1 MKNSIGILLL
11 LAMVGLGCHSTSE
24 QMKENAKGLEVRL
37 TTTPTKEV
45 CDSLTTLYRELAK
58 AHPDD
63 HTANLGYLT
72 RAAEIQYVYNADA
85 APAARWLFDALSH
98 HAEGQNLTESIGLLA
113 QIWNSYNYKAAASAK
128 MGPDDIDNTRL
139 YLQKNQVWMDSALV
153 HLDKKMA
160 GGLNVEK
167 TVARKFI
174 EIAEGYSS
182 LTDSPDKYAD
192 LLMKAAGL
200 AKNTGEFNKSL
211 QLYFKLSNR
220 LPDHPQSKTALFMQ
234 GFIYENDLHDLNK
247 AKTAYEEFLQ
257 KYPNDPDYAD
267 DAKIA
272 LQTLG
277 KSPEEMLKSFK

>member
-1 MKNSIGILLL
+1 MKNSYGIMLLL
-11 LAMVGLGCHSTSE
+11 VLGCLGCDSTSE
-24 QMKENAKGLEVRL
+24 QMKESAKALEARL
-37 TTTPTKEV
+37 VTTPTKAV
-45 CDSLTTLYRELAK
+45 CDSLTTLYREMAK
-58 AHPDD
+58 ANPED

-72 RAAEIQYVYNADA
+72 RAAEVQLLYNSDA
-85 APAARWLFDALSH
+85 APSARWLFDALAH
-98 HAEGQNLTESIGLLA
+98 HAEGQNLTETISVLA
-113 QIWNSYNYKAAASAK
+113 QIWNSNNYKAAASAK

-139 YLQKNQVWMDSALV
+139 YLQKNQVWMDSALIR
-153 HLDKKMA
+153 LDKKME

-174 EIAEGYSS
+174 EIAEAYASI
-182 LTDSPDKYAD
+182 TDSPDKYAD

-220 LPDHPQSKTALFMQ
+220 LPDHPQAKTALFMQ
-234 GFIYENDLHDLNK
+234 AFIYENDLHDLNK
-247 AKTAYEEFLQ
+247 AKTTYEEFLQ